1 MNLNKTINEIIQ
13 ILTFILIAVAV
24 YCLLWSLD
32 KPLEFAEFVNNV
44 ANGFAGNSV
53 HVLFVNIGWLF
64 VGYALVTLVSYIY
77 HKITTK

>member
-1 MNLNKTINEIIQ
+1 
-13 ILTFILIAVAV
+13 VAV

-53 HVLFVNIGWLF
+53 HVLFVNVGWLLF
-64 VGYALVTLVSYIY
+64 GYVLVNVISAIY
-77 HKITTK
+77 RKFATK